1 MNNFGVEPLVHG
13 GSLSQQVSQQLERI
27 IASQTVPVGDKLP
40 PEGAL
45 CDLFGVS
52 RTVIREAITHLKS
65 LGLVETRRGIGTRVL
80 RSIPVQQQPVK
91 KISLRTI
98 EDILNILELRLAI
111 EPEVAALAATRH
123 DDQDKQR
130 LEELHQNFIRAYKDT
145 TQARDED
152 LAFHAGIAQ
161 ATHNPA
167 FVTIYEQWDVGTI
180 PRTKLMSVESEPE
193 TTYQYLEKVAR
204 EHADILEAILTRNA
218 RAAHA
223 AMYQHLNRAYKT
235 YSSYK

>member
-1 MNNFGVEPLVHG
+1 MNNLGIQPLVHG
-13 GSLSQQVSQQLERI
+13 GSLSRQVSQQLESI
-27 IASQTVPVGDKLP
+27 IARQEVPVGDKLP

-80 RSIPVQQQPVK
+80 RSTPENRYPAK
-91 KISLRTI
+91 KIRLSTV
-98 EDILNILELRLAI
+98 EDILNILELRLTI
-111 EPEVAALAATRH
+111 EPEVAALAASRH
-123 DDQDKQR
+123 DDQDRQR
-130 LEELHQNFIRAYKDT
+130 LEKLHQHFIRAYRHA

-152 LAFHAGIAQ
+152 LAFHAAIAQ

-167 FVTIYEQWDVGTI
+167 FVTIYEQWDVGSI
-180 PRTKLMSVESEPE
+180 PRAKLMSVELEPN
-193 TTYQYLEKVAR
+193 TTYQYLEKVGQ
-204 EHADILEAILTRNA
+204 EHADILEAILARNA